1 MLLSFLEKIN
11 AYIWG
16 PPTILLLIGTGVW
29 LTIRLHLLQVFQLK
43 RALSLIVT
51 SKGQGK
57 GDITPFKSLCT
68 ALAATLGT
76 GNIVGVATAIKMG
89 GPGALFWMWIVA
101 VFGMATKY
109 AECLLAV
116 KYREVDENGNISGGP
131 MYYIKNG
138 MGPKFKWLATCFAFF
153 GMMAGILGIGTMT
166 HLNSITEVVH
176 LTLGFDKMIV
186 GMIVS
191 VLAGIIILKGLRS
204 ISVASSSIVPV
215 MAFLYFVITMGVIIM
230 NIDQLPTAIQ
240 TILTSAFTTTAA
252 TGGFVGSTIMLA
264 MRSGVARG
272 IFSNESGLGSA
283 PIVAAAAKTQ
293 WPAEQGLVSMT
304 GTFIDTIIFCTL
316 TGLSIVITGAW
327 MEPLNG
333 AAMTNFAFT
342 SVFSDWGGY
351 LLMISLVLFAFSS
364 IIGWC
369 YYSERCSV
377 YLFGVKGIIPFR
389 LVYISAIVLASFLK
403 LEEIWTIADIANG
416 LMALPNLIAILC
428 LSKVVISE
436 TKRYFHAK
444 SIDSL

>member
-1 MLLSFLEKIN
+1 MILNVLENISS
-11 AYIWG
+11 YIWG
-16 PPTILLLIGTGVW
+16 LPTIILLIGTGIW
-29 LTIRLHLLQVFQLK
+29 LTIRLHMIQVFQLK
-43 RALSLIVT
+43 RALTLIFT

-89 GPGALFWMWIVA
+89 GPGALFWMWIA
-101 VFGMATKY
+101 AFIGMATKY

-116 KYREVDENGNISGGP
+116 KYREIDANGNISGGP

-138 MGPKFKWLATCFAFF
+138 MGPNFKWLATAFAFF
-153 GMMAGILGIGTMT
+153 GMIAGILGIGTMT
-166 HLNSITEVVH
+166 HLNSITEIVH
-176 LTLGFDKMIV
+176 LTLGFDKMLV
-186 GMIVS
+186 GMIIS

-204 ISVASSSIVPV
+204 ISTVSSSIVPV
-215 MAFLYFVITMGVIIM
+215 MALIYFVITIGVLIV
-230 NIDQLPTAIQ
+230 NIDKIPGAIQ
-240 TILTSAFTTTAA
+240 TIFTSAFTTTAA

-264 MRSGVARG
+264 MRSGIARG

-293 WPAEQGLVSMT
+293 YPAEQGLVSMT

-316 TGLSIVITGAW
+316 TGLCIVVTGAW
-327 MEPLNG
+327 IEPING

-342 SVFSDWGGY
+342 SVFSEWGGY
-351 LLMISLVLFAFSS
+351 FLMISLVLFAFSS

-389 LVYISAIVLASFLK
+389 LMYISAIVVASFLK
-403 LEEIWTIADIANG
+403 LEEIWTIADICNG

-436 TKRYFHAK
+436 TKCYLHASK
-444 SIDSL
+444 STK